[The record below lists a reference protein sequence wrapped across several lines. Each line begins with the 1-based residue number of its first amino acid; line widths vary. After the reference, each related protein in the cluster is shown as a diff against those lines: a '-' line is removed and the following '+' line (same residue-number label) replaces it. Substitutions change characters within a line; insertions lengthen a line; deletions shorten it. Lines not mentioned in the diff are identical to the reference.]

1 MNNDV
6 EKLLRSFEG
15 PEPGDSA
22 AQAIFAAARAQAQ
35 ANAQRRAGRRRLIRK
50 LSIAAVACLL
60 IALAASLLAPSQE
73 PVEMGTVACE
83 RMPLMRKG
91 EATVLLR
98 GQRLFTG
105 DVLQPEVRS
114 DISLDDGSSVRID
127 AGTKVALCVPGE
139 NERVR
144 LLLERG
150 RIFVRA
156 ASAPGSFI
164 VAGTGEVRVLGTAFS
179 VEEQDARTR
188 VSVIGGEVALTTA
201 GGSIELERGETGAVR
216 RGAAPR
222 KTGDNPYI
230 LTLWARDTTRF
241 DNRPLGDVIDW
252 LTFNTSYRFTLPP
265 QARDIRVSITIR
277 DEPIEQVI
285 RTLGLVSGLTF
296 TVDRND
302 VTVKQ

>member
-15 PEPGDSA
+15 PEPGA
-22 AQAIFAAARAQAQ
+22 AATQAIFAAARAQAQ
-35 ANAQRRAGRRRLIRK
+35 ANAQRRAARRRLIRK
-50 LSIAAVACLL
+50 VSAAAACLL
-60 IALAASLLAPSQE
+60 IVLAVGLLTLSPDA
-73 PVEMGTVACE
+73 VEMGTVACE
-83 RMPLMRKG
+83 RMPLMRES
-91 EATVLLR
+91 EAVVLLR

-105 DVLQPEVRS
+105 DVLLPEVRS
-114 DISLDDGSSVRID
+114 DILLHDGSSVRID
-127 AGTKVALCVPGE
+127 AGTRMVLGVPGK

-144 LLLERG
+144 LTLETG
-150 RIFVRA
+150 RVFVRA
-156 ASAPGSFI
+156 AYAPGSFI
-164 VAGTGEVRVLGTAFS
+164 VAGTGEVRVVGTAFS

-188 VSVIGGEVALTTA
+188 VSVIGGEVALTTG
-201 GGSIELERGETGAVR
+201 GGSIDLERGETGAVR

-222 KTGDNPYI
+222 KTADNPYI
-230 LTLWARDTTRF
+230 LTRWARDATRF

-265 QARDIRVSITIR
+265 KARDIRVSITIR

-285 RTLGLVSGLTF
+285 GTLGLVSGLTF
-296 TVDRND
+296 AVDRND